1 MAFYGLGATLAWP
14 DWLRDWILCC
24 CMKSK
29 ERSVHSLYSPLP
41 PSPLPLTNEKLGEM
55 DPTVLAGLY
64 YGLQHAAHMQPSPCS
79 TVARSFPPLKADGES
94 ATLLDFTLRKTVE
107 NCLFLKIPLFWYA
120 FYLIFTTTRWCQT
133 LIKTN
138 KNEFSNYLF
147 IF

>member
-1 MAFYGLGATLAWP
+1 M
-14 DWLRDWILCC
+14 
-24 CMKSK
+24 
-29 ERSVHSLYSPLP
+29 HSLYSPLP

-107 NCLFLKIPLFWYA
+107 NWLFLKILILIR
-120 FYLIFTTTRWCQT
+120 YLSFIYDCKVMPNMTKTYKKRIF
-133 LIKTN
+133 K
-138 KNEFSNYLF
+138 
-147 IF
+147 